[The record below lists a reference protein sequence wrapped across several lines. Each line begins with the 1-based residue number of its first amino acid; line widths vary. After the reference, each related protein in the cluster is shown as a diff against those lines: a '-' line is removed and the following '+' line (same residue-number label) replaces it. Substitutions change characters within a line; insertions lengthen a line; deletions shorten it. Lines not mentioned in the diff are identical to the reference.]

1 MSGGIFV
8 GMDKNIMEGLNA
20 VLEGQSSTY
29 GSMISIIVVSS
40 FTLFIVYRGYQT
52 LGGKLQTP
60 VEDVVWDV
68 GRMLLI
74 TTFVLNR
81 DSWLDAVIAAIE
93 GLKDGVSGDD
103 NVWALLD
110 TVWEKAQAL
119 GQTLFNLDTSTYV
132 QLSGGF
138 AEVLVWGG
146 AIVLLLAATFVN
158 LLAEITLLLMTT
170 TAPLFIFCLLYGFLK
185 PMFDNWL
192 KTLFTAILTI
202 MFSALSIRIAIN
214 YLNKILDAAIGTSSD
229 SNMVT
234 LAAQCLLAGIASGV
248 VVYFS
253 AKIASALSGAAVQ
266 ATLQGAVMSG
276 LGGLVSKSADAAR
289 PGMKAGSAGARLV
302 AKGSVSAASATGKLI
317 AAGNSKAHSAWQK
330 RAAAIENMKRF
341 NQQRNR

>member
-8 GMDKNIMEGLNA
+8 GMNKSIMDGLNA
-20 VLEGQSSTY
+20 VLEGQTSTY
-29 GSMISIIVVSS
+29 GTMISVIIVSS
-40 FTLFIVYRGYQT
+40 FTLFILYRGYQT

-81 DSWLDAVIAAIE
+81 DGWLDAAIAAIE
-93 GLKDGVSGDD
+93 GFKDGISGDD

-110 TVWEKAQAL
+110 TVWEKAQTL
-119 GQTLFNLDTSTYV
+119 GQTLFNLDTATYV
-132 QLSGGF
+132 KLNGGF
-138 AEVLVWGG
+138 AEVLVWSG
-146 AIVLLLAATFVN
+146 AIMLLLAATFVN
-158 LLAEITLLLMTT
+158 LLAEITILLMTT
-170 TAPLFIFCLLYGFLK
+170 TAPIFIFCLLYGFLK

-192 KTLFTAILTI
+192 KTIFTAILTI

-214 YLNKILDAAIGTSSD
+214 YLNKILDAATKTSD
-229 SNMVT
+229 VNNMVT

-248 VVYFS
+248 VVWFS

-266 ATLQGAVMSG
+266 AVLQGAAMSG
-276 LGGLVSKSADAAR
+276 LSGLVKKSSGAAK
-289 PGMKAGSAGARLV
+289 PTLKAGAAGARLA
-302 AKGSVSAASATGKLI
+302 AKGGVMAGQLIGTGL
-317 AAGNSKAHSAWQK
+317 NSTVTAWQK
-330 RAAAIENMKRF
+330 RTAAIASMKRF